1 MKKLTSIVMAAA
13 LTASIFTACGKPSTP
28 ATTTDTTAE
37 TTAETAE
44 AVPET
49 ADETGA
55 VADDV
60 ITDGTSVRVGALS
73 GPTAMGM
80 IKVMSDDEA
89 GLTTVDYD
97 FQELSTDPAAF
108 VAPLVQGDIDIAAV
122 PSNLASVIYNKSEGA
137 VEVLAINTLGVLNIV
152 ERGESINS
160 IADLAGCTLYATG
173 EGATPEYTL
182 RYLLASAGLDA
193 DTDLT
198 IQWCADTTEALSY
211 IQNDEEAI
219 AMLPQPFVTVAMT
232 QVEGLRPAINFNEA
246 WAETEAEGDI
256 VTGVVV
262 ARKEF
267 VETHPDTVAAFLED
281 YRASVD
287 FVNANTAEAAEMVA
301 HFGILPKAPIAEKAL
316 PNCSITFIEGE
327 EMKASLSSYLQILF
341 DQNPAAI
348 GGNMPGDDFYYIAE

>member
-1 MKKLTSIVMAAA
+1 MKKLTSIMMMAA
-13 LTASIFTACGKPSTP
+13 LTASIFTACGKASAPSSQT
-28 ATTTDTTAE
+28 E
-37 TTAETAE
+37 TTAETS
-44 AVPET
+44 AVSET

-55 VADDV
+55 VSDTV
-60 ITDGTSVRVGALS
+60 ITDGTTVRVGALS

-80 IKVMSDDEA
+80 IKIMSDDEA
-89 GLTTVDYD
+89 GLTALDYD
-97 FQELSTDPAAF
+97 FQELSTDPSAF
-108 VAPLVQGDIDIAAV
+108 VAPLIQGDIDIAAV

-160 IADLAGCTLYATG
+160 IADLAGCTIYATG

-182 RYLLASAGLDA
+182 RYLLSSAGLDA

-211 IQNDEEAI
+211 IQNDETAI

-232 QVEGLRPAINFNEA
+232 QVEDLRLAINLNDA
-246 WAETEAEGDI
+246 WAETEAGGSI

-267 VETHPDTVAAFLED
+267 VESHPDTITAFLDD
-281 YRASVD
+281 YRSSVD
-287 FVNANTAEAAEMVA
+287 FVNSNTAEAAELVA
-301 HFGILPKAPIAEKAL
+301 HFGILPKAPVAQKAL
-316 PNCSITFIEGE
+316 PNCSITFIEGAD
-327 EMKASLSSYLQILF
+327 MKTSLSNYLQVLF
-341 DQNPAAI
+341 DQNPASI
-348 GGNMPGDDFYYIAE
+348 GGSLPGDDFYFAAK

>member
-28 ATTTDTTAE
+28 ATTTDTTAQ

-152 ERGESINS
+152 ERGESINTIS
-160 IADLAGCTLYATG
+160 DLTGCTLYATG

-182 RYLLASAGLDA
+182 RYLLASADLDA

-198 IQWCADTTEALSY
+198 IQWCADRKS
-211 IQNDEEAI
+211 
-219 AMLPQPFVTVAMT
+219 
-232 QVEGLRPAINFNEA
+232 
-246 WAETEAEGDI
+246 
-256 VTGVVV
+256 VV
-262 ARKEF
+262 
-267 VETHPDTVAAFLED
+267 
-281 YRASVD
+281 
-287 FVNANTAEAAEMVA
+287 
-301 HFGILPKAPIAEKAL
+301 
-316 PNCSITFIEGE
+316 
-327 EMKASLSSYLQILF
+327 
-341 DQNPAAI
+341 
-348 GGNMPGDDFYYIAE
+348 